1 MSPTTHTAEELKN
14 SELSTLIDMLVEET
28 VAYTKLLAAEGFS
41 DKSNACKEVII
52 NLQAVIRA
60 KHDLE
65 KKAT

>member
-1 MSPTTHTAEELKN
+1 MFLTTSTIEELQTLD
-14 SELSTLIDMLVEET
+14 LSTLLDMLVEET
-28 VAYTKLLAAEGFS
+28 LTYSKLIEEGGFS